1 MVGKLS
7 QFRVVGDEDECLVE
21 VLCYGSQKSGYILA
35 CLCVKAPGGFVC
47 QYDGRFRDEGA
58 GDGGALLPAAGE
70 HVGKSV

>member
-7 QFRVVGDEDECLVE
+7 QFRVVGDEDERLVK
-21 VLCYGSQKSGYILA
+21 VLCYGSQESGYILA
-35 CLCVKAPGGFVC
+35 CLRVKAPGRFVR